1 MAVPLIVIL
10 PGLLAM
16 AVLDEPLLPENDPA
30 VQAGDAYS
38 YNCVLPLLLK
48 RYCGPGLLGLG
59 VTSLIAGFMSG
70 MAGNISAFAT
80 VWTYDVYKPLL
91 NRNASDKHYLTMGRV
106 CAILGIVISI
116 GAAYACL
123 RFQTIMALSQLL
135 FVMFIVPL
143 FVPIVLG
150 MLWKRTTPAAAFL
163 GLLIGILVCLG
174 MFLFV
179 HWTPGES
186 FLGLPGT
193 FDIDHFNRDHVK
205 IITFSPDTK
214 DIPTNVWMAVWTF
227 LTTVVV
233 TVGVSFV
240 TRPKP
245 VSELKNLVFGETEIP
260 SSAHL
265 PLLKRPA
272 LWGGVLL
279 AVCIV
284 LNIIFW

>member
-1 MAVPLIVIL
+1 
-10 PGLLAM
+10 
-16 AVLDEPLLPENDPA
+16 
-30 VQAGDAYS
+30 
-38 YNCVLPLLLK
+38 VLPLLLK

-59 VTSLIAGFMSG
+59 VTSLIAGFMAG

-80 VWTYDVYKPLL
+80 VWTYDIYKPFI
-91 NRNASDKHYLTMGRV
+91 NRNASDKHYVNMGRA

-143 FVPIVLG
+143 FVPVILG

-163 GLLIGILVCLG
+163 GLLVGILVCLG
-174 MFLFV
+174 MFVFV

-186 FLGLPGT
+186 FLGLPGQFEVDT
-193 FDIDHFNRDHVK
+193 FYKPHVK
-205 IITFSPDTK
+205 YITFSPDTK

-227 LTTVVV
+227 LVTLVV

-240 TRPKP
+240 TRPRP
-245 VSELKNLVFGETEIP
+245 ASELKNLVYGETEIP
-260 SSAHL
+260 STAHL
-265 PLLKRPA
+265 PLLKKPM
-272 LWGGVLL
+272 LWGFVLL
-279 AVCIV
+279 AVCVV